1 MWCVK
6 NQNKT
11 KQQTTRGEEEETKGK
26 QHGWGREGEAWLV
39 GKQPRLPHLSAAN
52 DAETRA
58 CTSLKLGLS
67 QGIEQAWARLA
78 GLLRRCALASVT
90 CRRSCLGSD
99 SWSLGAAAPYSS
111 QHPFPQP
118 GQGARAGI
126 ATASVAGRHGCH
138 CLYPLRTGLSLPSVV
153 GEGKQCERR
162 KRAAQFRTVSICF
175 PNSKGLLRIH

>member
-1 MWCVK
+1 MRTWRGGLACWEAAPSSPPVCGK
-6 NQNKT
+6 WRRNKGVH
-11 KQQTTRGEEEETKGK
+11 KPQ
-26 QHGWGREGEAWLV
+26 A
-39 GKQPRLPHLSAAN
+39 
-52 DAETRA
+52 
-58 CTSLKLGLS
+58 GLS

-126 ATASVAGRHGCH
+126 ATASVAGSHGCH

-153 GEGKQCERR
+153 GEGKQRERR